1 MLLPGL
7 ERVAGSGDLQGSFE
21 AFKFSETSLVR
32 FQVANVDIYLLRY
45 TRYPPHQVSVQ
56 FCAGE
61 CRPVSCDDG
70 EVSFGRRRR
79 ETRRQFR
86 DRDGVRYDRRL
97 GQEVLDTDTANLG
110 TDRSQHH
117 REQNI
122 WIKRG
127 TFRTILSIFD
137 HVAT

>member
-1 MLLPGL
+1 MDANIDVVHSSQLNKLCCCQVLRELVALLTFRDHSRHSSLG
-7 ERVAGSGDLQGSFE
+7 
-21 AFKFSETSLVR
+21 ETSLVR
-32 FQVANVDIYLLRY
+32 FQVVNVDIYFLRY

-110 TDRSQHH
+110 TES
-117 REQNI
+117 
-122 WIKRG
+122 
-127 TFRTILSIFD
+127 TS
-137 HVAT
+137 